1 MQKKIQQFVFLSE
14 RLLGEVGELRARK
27 TWNELSSV
35 SVQLAQYMQQL
46 SQSFDPKY
54 GLLFL
59 LSCGNDGTQK
69 NGCFSML
76 FRKILSKVPNED
88 LLKLL
93 SSVNRVELNSYLLPF
108 LYEKG
113 NIGSIAA
120 YSAAKLGLK
129 VKYDSFEFFLPSRE
143 WSPQD
148 LVNLSFLVL
157 NEEKDSLI
165 MSLDSIYNTNP
176 KDVYLQFLNVLN
188 ASNIVEPVIPELQ
201 VEDDFIQQKPIQN
214 PQKSSTQNLQNN
226 AQTNNSHFKLSS
238 NKQNT
243 TVNEAQS
250 FSNTSEPSTENKE
263 PIRYVPEKEDTDN
276 DSNNKTNNVVSPTSR
291 SSFNKSIKLP
301 PTNTNSGFTEFVNN
315 IKEKLSSLNSN
326 NDSPLKKPSVL
337 ITIVVVLII
346 ILYLLTR
353 TSGTGAS
360 VESSNDNIPE
370 PPKEVKMPD
379 YWINAVTNQK
389 VTPRFL
395 EADVD
400 YRMGELYLSRELYS
414 EAISF
419 FESALKIDPTHNI
432 AKLRWGYAELLQG
445 NNFASVK
452 ILKEVLKADPK
463 LQNVNLY
470 LARNYVQE
478 KKYSDAEKYY
488 KLEYKY
494 YDKLDVGMEYANFLA
509 NIGKQDEAM
518 DFLSTLQSRYPDKM
532 LILDAQPEE
541 QKKDKT
547 K

>member
-1 MQKKIQQFVFLSE
+1 MQQKIQQFVFLSE
-14 RLLGEVGELRARK
+14 RLLAEAGELRVRK
-27 TWNELSSV
+27 TWSELSSV
-35 SVQLAQYMQQL
+35 SVQLAPYMQQL

-59 LSCGNDGTQK
+59 LSCGNEGTQK

-76 FRKILSKVPNED
+76 FRKILSKIPNED

-143 WSPQD
+143 WTPHD

-157 NEEKDSLI
+157 AEEKDSLI
-165 MSLDSIYNTNP
+165 LSLDSIYNTNP
-176 KDVYLQFLNVLN
+176 KEVFLQFLNVLN

-201 VEDDFIQQKPIQN
+201 AEDDFIQQKPIQN
-214 PQKSSTQNLQNN
+214 QPINKTQTNTNTSN
-226 AQTNNSHFKLSS
+226 TNNSLFKLDS
-238 NKQNT
+238 NKQT
-243 TVNEAQS
+243 TNLPETKNI
-250 FSNTSEPSTENKE
+250 SNKVEKSNNE
-263 PIRYVPEKEDTDN
+263 PIRYVPEKEDSN
-276 DSNNKTNNVVSPTSR
+276 QSSNNTNNTVLTST
-291 SSFNKSIKLP
+291 SKSNFNKIVKP
-301 PTNTNSGFTEFVNN
+301 PTTTNKTSGFSDFAEK
-315 IKEKLSSLNSN
+315 IKEKLSFLSSN
-326 NDSPLKKPSVL
+326 NDSPFKKPSVL
-337 ITIVVVLII
+337 ITIIIILII
-346 ILYLLTR
+346 ILLFITR
-353 TSGTGAS
+353 SSGNVANL
-360 VESSNDNIPE
+360 ESSNDVIPE
-370 PPKEVKMPD
+370 PPKEVKMPE

-452 ILKEVLKADPK
+452 ILKEVLKADSK

-509 NIGKQDEAM
+509 SIGKQDEAM
-518 DFLSTLQSRYPDKM
+518 DFLSSLQSRYPDKM